1 MSDTKQIIE
10 INGIK
15 MEVDTRYARRI
26 DTFQVGTKVKVLLKQ
41 DVYGGKDTKVYS
53 GVIVGFEPFDSLPTI
68 VVCYL
73 ETDYSGAT
81 LKFAYVN
88 TATDKKWEIVA
99 AVDDDL
105 PVQKADVL
113 AQLDREV
120 QKKRDEIA
128 DLNRKRDYFLTHF
141 KAYFEPEAA

>member
-26 DTFQVGTKVKVLLKQ
+26 DTFQVGTKVKILLKQ
-41 DVYGGKDTKVYS
+41 DGYGGKDTKVYS

-73 ETDYSGAT
+73 EIDYSGAHI
-81 LKFAYVN
+81 KFAYVN

-99 AVDDDL
+99 AVDDD
-105 PVQKADVL
+105 
-113 AQLDREV
+113 
-120 QKKRDEIA
+120 
-128 DLNRKRDYFLTHF
+128 
-141 KAYFEPEAA
+141 